1 MDNIFKIEV
10 NLGDSTL
17 QAIDDLATS
26 IRCLAFGQAETAA
39 KPRARKTRKTKKPAE
54 EKPAEEKPAEEEP
67 AEEKPAEEKPAEE
80 KPAEEKPAE
89 EKPAEEKPAEE
100 KPVSLEDITEKASE
114 LLDADKMNELCALLG
129 KFKCEA
135 ITELPKDRYNEFF
148 DALCAIPA

>member
-39 KPRARKTRKTKKPAE
+39 KPLARKTRKTKKPAE
-54 EKPAEEKPAEEEP
+54 EKL
-67 AEEKPAEEKPAEE
+67 
-80 KPAEEKPAE
+80 AEEKPAE

-100 KPVSLEDITEKASE
+100 KPVEEKPAEGKTVSLEDITEKASG

>member
-17 QAIDDLATS
+17 QAIDDLAAS
-26 IRCLAFGQAETAA
+26 IRCLAFGRAETAA
-39 KPRARKTRKTKKPAE
+39 KAPARKTRKTEKAAEEKAAEEKAAEEKAAE
-54 EKPAEEKPAEEEP
+54 EKPAEEKSTK
-67 AEEKPAEEKPAEE
+67 EKT
-80 KPAEEKPAE
+80 
-89 EKPAEEKPAEE
+89 
-100 KPVSLEDITEKASE
+100 VSLEDITEKASG

-135 ITELPKDRYNEFF
+135 ITELPKDKYNEFF

>member
-17 QAIDDLATS
+17 QAIDDLAAS
-26 IRCLAFGQAETAA
+26 IRCLAFGRAETAA
-39 KPRARKTRKTKKPAE
+39 KAPARKTRKTEKAAE
-54 EKPAEEKPAEEEP
+54 EKA

-80 KPAEEKPAE
+80 KSTKEKT
-89 EKPAEEKPAEE
+89 
-100 KPVSLEDITEKASE
+100 VSLEDITEKASG

-135 ITELPKDRYNEFF
+135 ITELPKDKYNEFF

>member
-39 KPRARKTRKTKKPAE
+39 KAPARKTRKTKKPAE
-54 EKPAEEKPAEEEP
+54 EKPAEEKPAEE
-67 AEEKPAEEKPAEE
+67 KPAEGET
-80 KPAEEKPAE
+80 
-89 EKPAEEKPAEE
+89 
-100 KPVSLEDITEKASE
+100 VSLEDITEKASG

>member
-17 QAIDDLATS
+17 QAIDDLAAS
-26 IRCLAFGQAETAA
+26 IRCLAFGRAETAA
-39 KPRARKTRKTKKPAE
+39 KAPARKTRKTEKAAE
-54 EKPAEEKPAEEEP
+54 EKAT
-67 AEEKPAEEKPAEE
+67 EEKPAEEKPAEE
-80 KPAEEKPAE
+80 KPAEEKSTK
-89 EKPAEEKPAEE
+89 EKT
-100 KPVSLEDITEKASE
+100 VSLEDITEKASG

-135 ITELPKDRYNEFF
+135 ITELPKDKYNEFF

>member
-39 KPRARKTRKTKKPAE
+39 KPLARKTRKT
-54 EKPAEEKPAEEEP
+54 
-67 AEEKPAEEKPAEE
+67 EKPAEEKPAEE

-100 KPVSLEDITEKASE
+100 KTVSLEDITEKASG

>member
-39 KPRARKTRKTKKPAE
+39 KAPARKTRKTK
-54 EKPAEEKPAEEEP
+54 
-67 AEEKPAEEKPAEE
+67 KPAEEKPAEE

-89 EKPAEEKPAEE
+89 EKPAEEKPAEG
-100 KPVSLEDITEKASE
+100 KTVSLEDITEKASG

>member
-39 KPRARKTRKTKKPAE
+39 KAPARKTRKTKK
-54 EKPAEEKPAEEEP
+54 P

-100 KPVSLEDITEKASE
+100 KPAEEKPAEGKTVSLEDITEKASG

>member
-39 KPRARKTRKTKKPAE
+39 KAPARKTRKTK
-54 EKPAEEKPAEEEP
+54 
-67 AEEKPAEEKPAEE
+67 KPAEEKPAEE

-89 EKPAEEKPAEE
+89 EKPAEGKT
-100 KPVSLEDITEKASE
+100 VSLEDITEKASG

>member
-39 KPRARKTRKTKKPAE
+39 KPLARKTRKTKK
-54 EKPAEEKPAEEEP
+54 P

-100 KPVSLEDITEKASE
+100 KPAEGKTVSLEDITEKASG

>member
-39 KPRARKTRKTKKPAE
+39 KPLARKTRKT
-54 EKPAEEKPAEEEP
+54 EKP

-89 EKPAEEKPAEE
+89 EKPAEEKPAEG
-100 KPVSLEDITEKASE
+100 KTVSLEDITEKASG

>member
-39 KPRARKTRKTKKPAE
+39 KPLARKTRKT
-54 EKPAEEKPAEEEP
+54 
-67 AEEKPAEEKPAEE
+67 EKPAEEKPAEE

-100 KPVSLEDITEKASE
+100 KTVSLEDITEKASE

>member
-10 NLGDSTL
+10 NLGGSTL

-39 KPRARKTRKTKKPAE
+39 KPLARKTRKT
-54 EKPAEEKPAEEEP
+54 EKPAEEKPLARKTRKT
-67 AEEKPAEEKPAEE
+67 EKPAEEKPAEE

-89 EKPAEEKPAEE
+89 GKT
-100 KPVSLEDITEKASE
+100 VSLEDITEKASG

>member
-39 KPRARKTRKTKKPAE
+39 KPLARKTRKT
-54 EKPAEEKPAEEEP
+54 
-67 AEEKPAEEKPAEE
+67 EKPAEEKPAEE

-89 EKPAEEKPAEE
+89 EKPAEGKT
-100 KPVSLEDITEKASE
+100 VSLEDITEKASG